1 MNDLSTKVE
10 PAGHDEVEASRA
22 PLMEHLKEL
31 RSRLVRVLIAVGV
44 CSLIAFIFS
53 QHMFDYLMLPF
64 DRAKAEFGAKNAIDG
79 VIFTDAFEIL
89 FIKLRLA
96 ILAGLGVSFPFVAW
110 EIYSFVAP
118 GLYKSERQ
126 AMIPYITITP
136 FLFLGGAA
144 LVYFMILPFVMHFA
158 FNQEFEGVTFLPKA
172 KPYVDLS
179 LSLITAFGL
188 AFQTPVIM
196 SLLARAGVVQ
206 AATLRA
212 GRKYAIFGI
221 FLIAMFMT
229 PPDPFSQIAL
239 AVPVYLLYELGILAA
254 AFVEKKK
261 QAEETQAEETQ
272 ADAEVDPK
280 AEA

>member
-1 MNDLSTKVE
+1 MTDIQTKTSNSGPE
-10 PAGHDEVEASRA
+10 GHEDVEASRA
-22 PLMEHLKEL
+22 PLMDHLKEL
-31 RSRLVRVLIAVGV
+31 RTRLVRVLIAVGV
-44 CSLIAFIFS
+44 CSLIAFIFA
-53 QHMFDYLMLPF
+53 QHMFDFLMLPF
-64 DRAKAEFGAKNAIDG
+64 DKAKAEFGAANAIDG

-96 ILAGLGVSFPFVAW
+96 ILAGLAVAFPFVAW
-110 EIYSFVAP
+110 QIYSFVAP

-126 AMIPYITITP
+126 AMLPYITITP
-136 FLFLGGAA
+136 FLFVAGAA

-179 LSLITAFGL
+179 ISLITAFGL

-206 AATLRA
+206 VSTLRA
-212 GRKYAIFGI
+212 SRKYAIFGI

-239 AVPVYLLYELGILAA
+239 ALPVYLLFELGIIAA

-261 QAEETQAEETQ
+261 DEAEEERLNI
-272 ADAEVDPK
+272 
-280 AEA
+280 